1 MRHRNVSTLS
11 KIRVLRLHGLAAR
24 LLPLQ
29 QPPYASRPRRRPR
42 GVHGASDADD
52 GVVGATRSCDRRLVG
67 PVIPTTATLVVAV
80 APLLVALARGGAFAI
95 GRAVHAA
102 PGPGAEVPEDLD
114 GEEIA
119 LHQLKMEGEP
129 LRQAVDAG
137 ERLPPSTKIHH
148 AGGWGLDVDSRTTD
162 PTAPHAQSQR
172 LGLFHLHHACEG
184 RRETEAATRRPAQP
198 DEELAGVVPDVDR
211 REKRSRWRRRG
222 RRVAPSASSTTS
234 PRPPRPRP
242 RPLPLSLAAGSTAAG
257 ARGGGARCL
266 AATLAATDEG
276 PGFPFSMASGER
288 GSEDEEE
295 EEMEECGFPSPP
307 LLLLIKKQGGD
318 STAPLNQSGRRE
330 ARRPGPAC
338 CLDPRR
344 PSFLPP
350 PPATPGTWKPRG

>member
-114 GEEIA
+114 GAEIA

-137 ERLPPSTKIHH
+137 KRLPPSTKIHH
-148 AGGWGLDVDSRTTD
+148 AGGWGLNVDSRATD
-162 PTAPHAQSQR
+162 PAAPHAQSQC
-172 LGLFHLHHACEG
+172 LGLFHLHHSHKG
-184 RRETEAATRRPAQP
+184 SREAEPTARRPTQP
-198 DEELAGVVPDVDR
+198 DDELAGVVPKVDR
-211 REKRSRWRRRG
+211 REKRGRWRRRG
-222 RRVAPSASSTTS
+222 RRVVPTTSPLSALAPSTTS
-234 PRPPRPRP
+234 
-242 RPLPLSLAAGSTAAG
+242 STISS
-257 ARGGGARCL
+257 
-266 AATLAATDEG
+266 AT
-276 PGFPFSMASGER
+276 
-288 GSEDEEE
+288 
-295 EEMEECGFPSPP
+295 
-307 LLLLIKKQGGD
+307 
-318 STAPLNQSGRRE
+318 
-330 ARRPGPAC
+330 
-338 CLDPRR
+338 
-344 PSFLPP
+344 
-350 PPATPGTWKPRG
+350 